1 MKKFIKKTIAGLI
14 AGVMAI
20 SSMPF
25 AVLTAQAADST
36 EKTYVKSNIESFTGY
51 TGTASAP
58 TTNWYGN
65 PEVANALYV
74 SPEYSDT
81 SNYVSKT
88 YINSDGQKYKFMGY
102 KDVVLL
108 NTTTP
113 AYFPVT
119 FEEQGLTNYSGT
131 AKREYDY
138 IATTTNG
145 FQTKDNWVE
154 CSDWHTYTAKD
165 SGITASGD
173 INYNNTTT
181 GSSMGYPVMSK
192 NTSRDFRNKV
202 YLNQGEGNVSQYYDK
217 YDSISFDIRLDY
229 YYSYWSFGSGT
240 KTDTLQ
246 NQLLQGVTYEENK
259 TVYVVNYK
267 PIAEKISAMKD
278 VYADIKANGEEN
290 YAEADLNAFY
300 QAAYKVMTLNPNSYA
315 YSTNVEKA
323 VQDAGN
329 AIKDVV
335 DHYLTTATTKLTKV
349 IKLNTEAY
357 DSALTEAEE
366 KAKNTDGKYTTESIN
381 ALQTEIASVK
391 TERENVKTQAQLEA
405 LTTRLLTAI
414 SNLVQ
419 TKFTVKFVKI
429 GKDTNP
435 VEEPEKTVNYGDTF
449 QANAGANVKGWI
461 VKTNGDK
468 TKTRLNTL
476 NQEVSVVI
484 TEDTTIEAYLSGE
497 EATANSSKATFYG
510 RHNQVVAIK
519 YVADGQPLD
528 TSDVEVPK
536 VPFYDFVKWDVS
548 QTDDGKEYIVKAVYK
563 CVQAEDDKCIVH
575 FNGKD
580 KAYTYNSYVYLF
592 GADKN
597 KKYALYDENDK
608 LLVVLDG
615 VDFYTPQRK
624 HIYVKEYKGTEEANV
639 AVMGSF
645 ATKKDGQN
653 TAVYNCKFNLPEG
666 ATAIEWGVAIKFDNG
681 SVKKFS
687 IKEKSKR
694 NEYSANVKAPATIK
708 KVTAA
713 AYVTYKQGETEETKM
728 SDFVT
733 VDLSTL

>member
-25 AVLTAQAADST
+25 ASLTVQAADSL

-51 TGTASAP
+51 TGGGKYTYNGTDLSQSDSAYNSNVLYDDGGFNDSTTQGNNSNMHGKLYINNNTVLMYDGTKDTILPVVVRAWPTSKFAAAKIYFSGISIDDATTASSWEFKE
-58 TTNWYGN
+58 NWLGG
-65 PEVANALYV
+65 EQT
-74 SPEYSDT
+74 YSDWPTGTASYPSSNVSYGSGMGLGTGVNYIFKNKLYYKGTTSTNKYYEKFNNSIKFKVKNYWGNKNSLDVDVISST
-81 SNYVSKT
+81 SN
-88 YINSDGQKYKFMGY
+88 
-102 KDVVLL
+102 
-108 NTTTP
+108 
-113 AYFPVT
+113 
-119 FEEQGLTNYSGT
+119 
-131 AKREYDY
+131 
-138 IATTTNG
+138 
-145 FQTKDNWVE
+145 
-154 CSDWHTYTAKD
+154 
-165 SGITASGD
+165 
-173 INYNNTTT
+173 
-181 GSSMGYPVMSK
+181 
-192 NTSRDFRNKV
+192 
-202 YLNQGEGNVSQYYDK
+202 
-217 YDSISFDIRLDY
+217 
-229 YYSYWSFGSGT
+229 
-240 KTDTLQ
+240 
-246 NQLLQGVTYEENK
+246 
-259 TVYVVNYK
+259 VYVVNYK

-278 VYADIKANGEEN
+278 VYADIKANGEEK
-290 YAEADLNAFY
+290 YDEADLNAFY

-381 ALQTEIASVK
+381 ALKTEIASVK
-391 TERENVKTQAQLEA
+391 TERENVTTQPQLEA

-419 TKFTVKFVKI
+419 AKFTVKFVKI

-497 EATANSSKATFYG
+497 EATETSSKATFYG

-548 QTDDGKEYIVKAVYK
+548 KTNDGKEYIVKAVYK
-563 CVQAEDDKCIVH
+563 CIQAEDDKCIVH

-597 KKYALYDENDK
+597 KKYALYDENDN
-608 LLVVLDG
+608 LLVALDG

-624 HIYVKEYKGTEEANV
+624 HIYVKEYTGAVEANV

-708 KVTAA
+708 NVTAA

>member
-25 AVLTAQAADST
+25 ATLTAQAADSP
-36 EKTYVKSNIESFTGY
+36 EKTYVKSNIESFTAYTGGGKY
-51 TGTASAP
+51 TYNGTDLSKSDSAYNSNVLYDDGGFNDSTTQGNNDNMHGKLYINNNTVLMYDGKNDTILPVVVRAWPTSKTFGAKIYFSGISIDDATTASSWEFKENWLGGKQTYNEWPTGTASYP
-58 TTNWYGN
+58 SSNVSYGSGLGVDTNVSYIFKNKLYYKGTTSTNNYYEKFNNSIKFKVKNYYSSFGTKGLD
-65 PEVANALYV
+65 VDVV
-74 SPEYSDT
+74 SST
-81 SNYVSKT
+81 SN
-88 YINSDGQKYKFMGY
+88 
-102 KDVVLL
+102 
-108 NTTTP
+108 
-113 AYFPVT
+113 
-119 FEEQGLTNYSGT
+119 
-131 AKREYDY
+131 
-138 IATTTNG
+138 
-145 FQTKDNWVE
+145 
-154 CSDWHTYTAKD
+154 
-165 SGITASGD
+165 
-173 INYNNTTT
+173 
-181 GSSMGYPVMSK
+181 
-192 NTSRDFRNKV
+192 
-202 YLNQGEGNVSQYYDK
+202 
-217 YDSISFDIRLDY
+217 
-229 YYSYWSFGSGT
+229 
-240 KTDTLQ
+240 
-246 NQLLQGVTYEENK
+246 
-259 TVYVVNYK
+259 VYVINYK
-267 PIAEKISAMKD
+267 PIAEKIDAMKA
-278 VYADIKANGEEN
+278 VYAEIKANGEEN

-300 QAAYKVMTLNPNSYA
+300 QAAYKVMTLNPNKFT
-315 YSTNVEKA
+315 YSSGVEKA
-323 VQDAGN
+323 VKDAGD

-349 IKLNTEAY
+349 VKLDTGAY
-357 DSALTEAEE
+357 DNALAEAKAKVNETDKYTAESIAELQKVITEVESQREKVASQEELNALT
-366 KAKNTDGKYTTESIN
+366 AKI
-381 ALQTEIASVK
+381 
-391 TERENVKTQAQLEA
+391 
-405 LTTRLLTAI
+405 LTAI

-429 GKDTNP
+429 KDGNP
-435 VEEPEKTVNYGDTF
+435 VEEPETTVNYGDPF

-461 VKTNGDK
+461 VYTNGDK

-484 TEDTTIEAYLSGE
+484 TEDTKIEAYLSGE
-497 EATANSSKATFYG
+497 EATETSSKATFYG

-519 YVADGQPLD
+519 YVAENQPLD

-548 QTDDGKEYIVKAVYK
+548 KTDDGKEYIVKAVYK
-563 CVQAEDDKCIVH
+563 CTQAENDKCIVH
-575 FNGKD
+575 FNGTD

-592 GADKN
+592 DANKN
-597 KKYALYDENDK
+597 TKYALYSDEACTEAD

-624 HIYVKEYKGTEEANV
+624 HIYVKEYTGAVKANV

-645 ATKKDGQN
+645 ATKKDGEN
-653 TAVYNCKFNLPEG
+653 TAVYNCKFSLP
-666 ATAIEWGVAIKFDNG
+666 ADAKAVSWGVAIKFDDG

>member
-381 ALQTEIASVK
+381 ALKTEIASVK

-497 EATANSSKATFYG
+497 EATETSSKATFYG

-548 QTDDGKEYIVKAVYK
+548 KTDDGKEYIVKAVYK
-563 CVQAEDDKCIVH
+563 CIQAEEDKCIVH

-615 VDFYTPQRK
+615 VDFYTPQRE

-708 KVTAA
+708 NVTAA

>member
-25 AVLTAQAADST
+25 ATLTAQAADSP
-36 EKTYVKSNIESFTGY
+36 EKTYVKSNIESFTAYTGGGKY
-51 TGTASAP
+51 TYNGTDLSKSDSAYNSNVLYDDGGFNDSTTQGNNDNMHGKLYINNNTVLMYDGKNDTILPVVVRAWPTSKTFGAKIYFSGISIDDATTASSWEFKENWLGGKQTYNEWPTGTASYP
-58 TTNWYGN
+58 SSNVSYGSGLGVDTNVSYIFKNKLYYKGTTSTNNYYEKFNNSIKFKVKNYYSSFGTKGLD
-65 PEVANALYV
+65 VDVV
-74 SPEYSDT
+74 SST
-81 SNYVSKT
+81 SN
-88 YINSDGQKYKFMGY
+88 
-102 KDVVLL
+102 
-108 NTTTP
+108 
-113 AYFPVT
+113 
-119 FEEQGLTNYSGT
+119 
-131 AKREYDY
+131 
-138 IATTTNG
+138 
-145 FQTKDNWVE
+145 
-154 CSDWHTYTAKD
+154 
-165 SGITASGD
+165 
-173 INYNNTTT
+173 
-181 GSSMGYPVMSK
+181 
-192 NTSRDFRNKV
+192 
-202 YLNQGEGNVSQYYDK
+202 
-217 YDSISFDIRLDY
+217 
-229 YYSYWSFGSGT
+229 
-240 KTDTLQ
+240 
-246 NQLLQGVTYEENK
+246 
-259 TVYVVNYK
+259 VYVINYK
-267 PIAEKISAMKD
+267 PIAEKITAMKE

-290 YAEADLNAFY
+290 YDEADLNAFY
-300 QAAYKVMTLNPNSYA
+300 QAAYKVMTLNPNKFT
-315 YSTNVEKA
+315 YSSGVEKA
-323 VQDAGN
+323 VKDAGD

-381 ALQTEIASVK
+381 ALKTEIASVK

-419 TKFTVKFVKI
+419 TKFTVEFVKI
-429 GKDTNP
+429 GTDGSK
-435 VEEPEKTVNYGDTF
+435 VEEPATTVNYGEPF
-449 QANAGANVKGWI
+449 PANAGANVKGWI
-461 VKTNGDK
+461 VYTNGGK

-476 NQEVSVVI
+476 DQEVSVVI
-484 TEDTTIEAYLSGE
+484 TEDTKIEAYLSGE
-497 EATANSSKATFYG
+497 EATTNSSKVTFLG
-510 RHNQVVAIK
+510 RHNQIIAIK
-519 YVADGQPLD
+519 YVAENQTPD
-528 TSDVEVPK
+528 TSGVEAPK
-536 VPFYDFVKWDVS
+536 VPFYDFVKWDVAKTS
-548 QTDDGKEYIVKAVYK
+548 DGKEYTVKAVYT
-563 CVQAEDDKCIVH
+563 CTQAENDKCIVH

-592 GADKN
+592 DADKN
-597 KKYALYDENDK
+597 TKYALYADAECTE
-608 LLVVLDG
+608 LLVALDG

-624 HIYVKEYKGTEEANV
+624 HIYVKEYTGAVEANV

-645 ATKKDGQN
+645 ATKKDGEN
-653 TAVYNCKFNLPEG
+653 TAVYNCKFSLP
-666 ATAIEWGVAIKFDNG
+666 ADAKAVSWGVAIKFDDG

>member
-1 MKKFIKKTIAGLI
+1 MKKFVKKTIAGLI

-25 AVLTAQAADST
+25 ATLTAQAADSP

-88 YINSDGQKYKFMGY
+88 YKNSDGQKYKFMGY

-154 CSDWHTYTAKD
+154 CSDWHTYTAKNG
-165 SGITASGD
+165 GITASGD

-181 GSSMGYPVMSK
+181 GSSMGYAVMSK

-202 YLNQGEGNVSQYYDK
+202 YLNQGEGNVFQYYDK

-381 ALQTEIASVK
+381 ALKTEIASVK

-419 TKFTVKFVKI
+419 TKFTVEFVKI
-429 GKDTNP
+429 GTDGSK
-435 VEEPEKTVNYGDTF
+435 VEEPATTVNYGEPF
-449 QANAGANVKGWI
+449 PANAGANVKGWI
-461 VKTNGDK
+461 VYTNGGK

-476 NQEVSVVI
+476 DQAVSVVI
-484 TEDTTIEAYLSGE
+484 TEDTKIEAYLSGE
-497 EATANSSKATFYG
+497 EATTNSSKVTFLG
-510 RHNQVVAIK
+510 RHNQIIAIK
-519 YVADGQPLD
+519 YVAENQTPD
-528 TSDVEVPK
+528 TSGVEAPK
-536 VPFYDFVKWDVS
+536 VPFYEFKNWDVS
-548 QTDDGKEYIVKAVYK
+548 KTSDGKEYTVKAVYT
-563 CVQAEDDKCIVH
+563 CTQAENDKCIVH
-575 FNGKD
+575 FNGKE

-597 KKYALYDENDK
+597 TKYALYDENDK
-608 LLVVLDG
+608 LLVALDG

-624 HIYVKEYKGTEEANV
+624 HIYVKEYTGAVEANV

-645 ATKKDGQN
+645 ATKKDGEN
-653 TAVYNCKFNLPEG
+653 TAVYNCKFSLP
-666 ATAIEWGVAIKFDNG
+666 ADAKAVSWGVAIKFDDG